1 LSAERIERR
10 LAAILAA
17 DVAGYS
23 RLMGRD
29 EAGTLARLKALRRE
43 LIDPL
48 VAEHKGRIVKTTG
61 DGLLIEFPS
70 VVEAVACAMTVQSGM
85 GSRNAA
91 TPEDRRI
98 EFRVGINS
106 GDIIVED
113 GDIHGDGV
121 NIAARLEGVAE
132 PGGICVSAIVHDQVR
147 DRLDCVFEDLG
158 EQSLKN
164 IVRPVRVYRI
174 GPEIGPRA
182 FRPLSGVDATGTAAV
197 QPAALPLPDKPSIAV
212 LPFQNMSGDP
222 EQEYFVDGMVEE
234 IITALSRIRW
244 LFVIARNST
253 FTYKGRPIEVK
264 EIGRELGVRY
274 ILEGSVRKGGSRV
287 RITAQLIDAETGAHL
302 WADRFDGLIED
313 VFELQDKIALSV
325 AGVIEPA
332 LQAAEMRRSAARPTT
347 DLTAYDLYLRAL
359 AVFYPITKERVI
371 EALRLFEEAIA
382 IDPHYGPALSWAAM
396 CHREIATSGW
406 AEAPETSWR
415 KGSDLARQAVQAA
428 ENDPRVL
435 VNAAL
440 VLAHFGD
447 DIGED
452 IGAMIGLIDRALA
465 LNPSFARGWNV
476 SGILRNI
483 AGEHDLAIEHI
494 GIALRLSPRER
505 IGTPLVVLGMAYFL
519 KRQFDEAASKLLLA
533 VQDNPGHPGTYR
545 CLAACYAHMGRLDEA
560 HEIVTRLRAITPII
574 VPSDVPY
581 RNPEYRE
588 LLLSGLRLAAGES

>member
-1 LSAERIERR
+1 MSAERVERR

-43 LIDPL
+43 LIDPM
-48 VAEHKGRIVKTTG
+48 VAEHRGRIVKTTG

-70 VVEAVACAMTVQSGM
+70 VVEAVACAITVQSGM

-98 EFRVGINS
+98 EFRIGINS

-164 IVRPVRVYRI
+164 IVRPVRMYRI
-174 GPEIGPRA
+174 GPEIGA
-182 FRPLSGVDATGTAAV
+182 SRPLSGVDAAGTAAV

-415 KGSDLARQAVQAA
+415 KGSALARQAVQAA

-588 LLLSGLRLAAGES
+588 LLLSGLRLAMGES